1 MTGQSGEGTP
11 GQVGPKPQGTGKF
24 KQDGEREKFS
34 SRLHREGSPKET
46 EAAKE
51 ERADAKAD
59 THQKKRA
66 DAGKGAYREKVAD
79 SGKETYR
86 EKETDI
92 GKGGSREKAADSST
106 DTQREEGRTSKEK
119 KSRQEKKQERAQSR
133 AEHSAVRLE
142 RAKENLAAQKPYKP
156 PGPARRAATAA
167 GGSVWAYG
175 HRKIHEA
182 EHENVGTEAAHK
194 SELLAEAGAHKAV
207 RYAKRRIREHPA
219 RQVERWE
226 HRTMKADAELRYQQ
240 AAAEHPELQSNALSR
255 MAQKWKIKR
264 QYAKEAREAAKQGA
278 KAAGKAVGTVEKAAE
293 KLALL
298 VRNHKGGA
306 VVILLLFCVFLIINS
321 VFSALPSLGTGM
333 VNAVVGTSYTAEDGD
348 ILGANEDYTALENAL
363 RQEVAGIERTHPGY
377 DEYRYRV
384 DELGHNPYELTSYL
398 IAKLRTYTREDVQGE
413 LRALFEA
420 QYKLTLTEEVETR
433 YRTETRTGTS
443 TSTDPE
449 TGETTTEE
457 YEYEV
462 EVAYEYYI
470 LQVRLENRTLPAVI
484 ASRLDTEQKELYDV
498 LLELKGNKPYLWD
511 DIYSGN
517 GGNAPGGG
525 YTVPG
530 EALSD
535 PAFAALI
542 TEAEKYLGYPYVW
555 GGSSPSTSFD
565 CSGFVCWVYTHSG
578 VHNLPRTTANGIL
591 GQCAR
596 VSRADARPGDLIFF
610 QGTYN
615 TSGASHVGIYVGD
628 GMMVHC
634 GNPISYA
641 SIDTP

>member
-348 ILGANEDYTALENAL
+348 IL
-363 RQEVAGIERTHPGY
+363 VMS
-377 DEYRYRV
+377 
-384 DELGHNPYELTSYL
+384 LT
-398 IAKLRTYTREDVQGE
+398 
-413 LRALFEA
+413 
-420 QYKLTLTEEVETR
+420 
-433 YRTETRTGTS
+433 
-443 TSTDPE
+443 
-449 TGETTTEE
+449 
-457 YEYEV
+457 
-462 EVAYEYYI
+462 
-470 LQVRLENRTLPAVI
+470 
-484 ASRLDTEQKELYDV
+484 
-498 LLELKGNKPYLWD
+498 
-511 DIYSGN
+511 
-517 GGNAPGGG
+517 
-525 YTVPG
+525 
-530 EALSD
+530 
-535 PAFAALI
+535 
-542 TEAEKYLGYPYVW
+542 
-555 GGSSPSTSFD
+555 
-565 CSGFVCWVYTHSG
+565 
-578 VHNLPRTTANGIL
+578 
-591 GQCAR
+591 
-596 VSRADARPGDLIFF
+596 
-610 QGTYN
+610 
-615 TSGASHVGIYVGD
+615 
-628 GMMVHC
+628 
-634 GNPISYA
+634 
-641 SIDTP
+641 